1 MTLLRLELKNGSV
14 MIRSNL
20 CGNIIKKNKESE
32 KVFKVYLED
41 ENKIVKTVFMIGQ
54 DGSPFL
60 HDFIRSSLVVR
71 RMSHLIDFGETKH
84 IYVCY

>member
-1 MTLLRLELKNGSV
+1 

-60 HDFIRSSLVVR
+60 HDF
-71 RMSHLIDFGETKH
+71 
-84 IYVCY
+84 Y